1 MIERT
6 DDAQSAALRA
16 FLLLCALEERWQG
29 KLVLVHGLDAEGRA
43 MSVAASIA
51 GAACFALESR
61 LDVCRATLHA
71 GACDFVVNSVDE
83 ALRILKNEI
92 RKRKPV
98 SVAVAMPEAAALEEL
113 TERGVAPEAYIKTG
127 VADEPV
133 SSRFA
138 EFGTR
143 VVENVTAPALIEGY
157 ASAHQLALHEYRF
170 TTPQELRGFDQRLV
184 TVIPETDPRRRWA
197 LRAPGFFY
205 RDRPY
210 RRVAYLTAE
219 EVMSLG

>member
-98 SVAVAMPEAAALEEL
+98 S
-113 TERGVAPEAYIKTG
+113 
-127 VADEPV
+127 
-133 SSRFA
+133 SRFA

-143 VVENVTAPALIEGY
+143 VVENVTAPALIDGY